1 MFPAAQERWDARLEN
16 GKAHEFCIKIGF
28 LQNGGM
34 RMARDKAMMFPNDR
48 IRTWLTNNRTNPQA
62 ASQSPPPGSESPT
75 CEELIHE
82 IDAAEP
88 LNPELED

>member
-1 MFPAAQERWDARLEN
+1 
-16 GKAHEFCIKIGF
+16 
-28 LQNGGM
+28 
-34 RMARDKAMMFPNDR
+34 MARDKAMMFPNDR

-62 ASQSPPPGSESPT
+62 TAQGPQPGSESPT

-82 IDAAEP
+82 IEATEP